1 MDYYAQTD
9 KQEKIQTP
17 DLFRII
23 KITYDKKLENLM
35 LLSDK
40 NQVGR
45 ASIANLPSNNVLKA
59 LCTSKDKNPAPS
71 AQVLKVNQLCVV
83 IWKG

>member
-23 KITYDKKLENLM
+23 KITYEKKLENLM

-59 LCTSKDKNPAPS
+59 LCISKDKNPAPS